1 MCVFFRQL
9 LFLGLALSRR
19 RADVSES
26 SWSIWRSNTGVRRGF
41 GIRKDLLIPAA
52 EPRKNT
58 SRFKNQPKAL
68 CKNTRHVVG
77 MFFSD
82 VLSQTAIAGLP
93 KPSVCAPNNAPC
105 KAAPHFQVPRSKAAF
120 SPLARYFNNG
130 SFPFQHSEHK
140 RNESKFGSLTQACS
154 RETPLVQMST
164 LSSVFGSKP
173 GRWELRAHISSADD
187 LLWFVQLCTKKS
199 VW

>member
-1 MCVFFRQL
+1 M
-9 LFLGLALSRR
+9 
-19 RADVSES
+19 AD
-26 SWSIWRSNTGVRRGF
+26 SNTGVRRSF
-41 GIRKDLLIPAA
+41 GIRKDLLILAA
-52 EPRKNT
+52 EPRKYT
-58 SRFKNQPKAL
+58 SRFKNQPKAQ
-68 CKNTRHVVG
+68 CKNTRHVAG
-77 MFFSD
+77 MLFSD
-82 VLSQTAIAGLP
+82 VLSQTAIARLP

-120 SPLARYFNNG
+120 FPLARYFNNG

-164 LSSVFGSKP
+164 LSSVLGSKP

-187 LLWFVQLCTKKS
+187 LLWFVQLCIKKS
-199 VW
+199 AW

>member
-1 MCVFFRQL
+1 ML
-9 LFLGLALSRR
+9 LACS
-19 RADVSES
+19 
-26 SWSIWRSNTGVRRGF
+26 
-41 GIRKDLLIPAA
+41 
-52 EPRKNT
+52 
-58 SRFKNQPKAL
+58 
-68 CKNTRHVVG
+68 
-77 MFFSD
+77 FSD
-82 VLSQTAIAGLP
+82 VLSQTAVAGLP

-187 LLWFVQLCTKKS
+187 LLWFVQLCTKKVCGDVYQS
-199 VW
+199 FILVWPNIERGLLFVLNIYTQVAFSSSGFKKPLPS